1 MSDQVSTLGTSLR
14 RLGRE
19 RQQEK
24 TVEAVIQL
32 APSYESVAAFLKD
45 AGISKPRS
53 AAGIQRSARQAI
65 KVLIAGYD
73 VENAEEMESWLRADL
88 QGIVDASLEMMTSAR
103 DEVFQ
108 VEQITAQTSI
118 EQRLGDVSFREKR
131 KTAGLMLDQA
141 WFAGQWVT
149 GAWEACTGALEKERK
164 RSTETA
170 RLSPASHTTKPFV
183 SSGENVVMLNA
194 WKQALSTGRSE

>member
-1 MSDQVSTLGTSLR
+1 MSNQVSILGTSLR
-14 RLGRE
+14 RLGLE

-32 APSYESVAAFLKD
+32 APTYESVDAFLKD

-73 VENAEEMESWLRADL
+73 LESVEDMEIWLRADL
-88 QGIVDASLEMMTSAR
+88 QGIVDASLEMIISAR

-118 EQRLGDVSFREKR
+118 EQRLVDVSFREKR

-149 GAWEACTGALEKERK
+149 GAWGACTGALEKERK
-164 RSTETA
+164 RSTETTRFGA
-170 RLSPASHTTKPFV
+170 RSHATKPFA
-183 SSGENVVMLNA
+183 SSGENVVMLTA
-194 WKQALSTGRSE
+194 WKQAQSTGRSE